1 MRNLFDRACC
11 VCIGAMALGIVTL
24 LVAAPARAD
33 DVVRDDLA
41 PIFAEFNIS
50 GGFALSDPATGD
62 TSIVNQD
69 WSRLRVAPASTFKII
84 NAMMALDTGAVKS
97 TREVIPYG
105 GGPTRVAAWAAD
117 MNLGEAVRVSNVPVF
132 QEIARRIGL
141 DAYRHRLSAIEYGNA
156 EVGDDV
162 TTFWL
167 NGPLAISPV
176 EQTRVLAN
184 LVQGQLGFTDRAQ
197 AFIRAALLV
206 DEDKASGRRL
216 YGKTGWN
223 ADAQPPTG
231 WFVGWTDDGKGNVK
245 TFALLGEIRD
255 QAAADQRIPLARKL
269 LQALGAL

>member
-1 MRNLFDRACC
+1 MPNLFKKACRG
-11 VCIGAMALGIVTL
+11 CIGALAAGVATF
-24 LVAAPARAD
+24 LVVVPTMAD
-33 DVVRDDLA
+33 DVIRDDLA

-50 GGFALSDPATGD
+50 GGFALYDPATGD

-69 WSRLRVAPASTFKII
+69 WSRLRVAPASTFKVI
-84 NAMMALDTGAVKS
+84 NAMMALDTGTVKS

-105 GGPTRVAAWAAD
+105 GGPTRIAAWAKD
-117 MNLGEAVRVSNVPVF
+117 MNLGEAVTTSNVPVF

-141 DAYRHRLSAIEYGNA
+141 DAYRKRLSAIEYGNA
-156 EVGDDV
+156 DVGDDV

-176 EQTRVLAN
+176 EQTKVLAN
-184 LVQGQLGFTDRAQ
+184 VALGQLGFTDRAQ

-206 DEDKASGRRL
+206 EEDKASGRRL

-223 ADAQPPTG
+223 MDAQPPTG
-231 WFVGWTDDGKGNVK
+231 WFVGWTDDGKGNIK
-245 TFALLGEIRD
+245 SFALLGEIRD
-255 QAAADQRIPLARKL
+255 QAAADQRVPLARKL